1 MFERVEEKNIFHDHE
16 VNNSVEFRTSSLNRH
31 VMVKK
36 VGNFMDFVWHEDKQ
50 TGRQVYNKHQFD
62 LQQSLLSKMRLVQK

>member
-1 MFERVEEKNIFHDHE
+1 MVE
-16 VNNSVEFRTSSLNRH
+16 
-31 VMVKK
+31 K

-62 LQQSLLSKMRLVQK
+62 LQQSSLLELLLMKHICQGDKP

>member
-1 MFERVEEKNIFHDHE
+1 
-16 VNNSVEFRTSSLNRH
+16 
-31 VMVKK
+31 MVKK

-62 LQQSLLSKMRLVQK
+62 LQQSSFPEAAFVSDVQ